1 MEDVDRLGKKL
12 TINYSILQAVSI
24 AGYCC
29 VFSFAPVFLLAH
41 GFSNSE
47 LGITFTVGNTFGL
60 LFGPV
65 VAAFADRTTR
75 YSVRTL
81 AAVMFALCALFSF
94 FLLLLPP
101 QVLPIAVVFIL
112 LLGFFTTEVSLVT
125 SMAMEHI
132 NRGVPLNYSLARGIG
147 SFAYASL
154 SLGMGF
160 LVQRFGPQIVMVTNI
175 GLGLIGMV
183 LVYTFRTAAKSAA
196 PAGRDEPKAAGLLEF
211 ALKNRRFMAVV
222 AGGALLFFS
231 HIVINTY
238 TIQIIRRVGGDSS
251 QLGIAIAIAGFL
263 ELPAMALFPWFH
275 RKMRS
280 PGAIL
285 KLSGVFVV
293 LKAILTL
300 LAPNVLWIYVAQS
313 LQFFAY
319 ALFLP
324 ASVYYVN
331 QVIGQADKVKGQ
343 TIMAMS
349 MGISGIIGNFLGGF
363 MLDSRGGVPFMLTVG
378 ILISAAGLVLLLAVV
393 KRTGNQPAREMHE
406 TV

>member
-12 TINYSILQAVSI
+12 TLNYSVIQAVSV

-29 VFSFAPVFLLAH
+29 VFSFAPVFLLAR
-41 GFSNSE
+41 GFTNSL
-47 LGITFTVGNTFGL
+47 LGITFTVANIFGL
-60 LFGPV
+60 LFGPL
-65 VAAFADRTTR
+65 VAAFADRTR
-75 YSVRTL
+75 KYSVRTL

-94 FLLLLPP
+94 ILLLLPP
-101 QVLPIAVVFIL
+101 LVLPTAVVFIL

-132 NRGVPLNYSLARGIG
+132 NRGVPINYSLARGIG
-147 SFAYASL
+147 SFVYASL
-154 SLGMGF
+154 SLLMGF
-160 LVQRFGPQIVMVTNI
+160 LVQRFGPSIIMIINV
-175 GLGLIGMV
+175 GLGLVGMV
-183 LVYTFRTAAKSAA
+183 LVFTFRKAVKPAAAEGA
-196 PAGRDEPKAAGLLEF
+196 DEPKAAGLVEF
-211 ALKNRRFMAVV
+211 ARKNKRFMAVV

-238 TIQIIRRVGGDSS
+238 TIQVIRHVGGNSTH
-251 QLGIAIAIAGFL
+251 LGIAIAIAGFL

-275 RKMRS
+275 RKVRS

-293 LKAILTL
+293 LKAVLTL
-300 LAPNVLWIYVAQS
+300 LAPNVLWIYIAQS

-331 QVIGQADKVKGQ
+331 RVIGDVDKVKGQ

-349 MGISGIIGNFLGGF
+349 MGISGIIGNFAGGF
-363 MLDSRGGVPFMLTVG
+363 MLDMHGVPFMLTAG
-378 ILISAAGLVLLLAVV
+378 ILVSAAGLALLLAVV
-393 KRTGNQPAREMHE
+393 KRTGKQPALEMHE
-406 TV
+406 TA